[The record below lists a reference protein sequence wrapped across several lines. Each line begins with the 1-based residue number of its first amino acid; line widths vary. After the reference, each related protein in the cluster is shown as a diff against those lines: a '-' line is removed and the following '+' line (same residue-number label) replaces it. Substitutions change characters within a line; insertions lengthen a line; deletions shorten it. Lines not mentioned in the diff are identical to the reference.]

1 MKQDPFIRD
10 SHSPLRLAKKC
21 LTQKTRISFPA
32 SEKRRHLEFAQN
44 FQQQPKNKLLP
55 EQIKK
60 SCSMNQNFKISTV
73 ARRISWNEK
82 LKTMKR
88 VVVVISFAQQ
98 LGGHWLS
105 SSYRK
110 FFLSLKKFLI
120 SKFKLFLR
128 VS

>member
-1 MKQDPFIRD
+1 
-10 SHSPLRLAKKC
+10 
-21 LTQKTRISFPA
+21 
-32 SEKRRHLEFAQN
+32 
-44 FQQQPKNKLLP
+44 
-55 EQIKK
+55 
-60 SCSMNQNFKISTV
+60 MNQNFKISTV

-110 FFLSLKKFLI
+110 FFLSLKKFLKVNLNYFSECTDTNYLFRKI
-120 SKFKLFLR
+120 S
-128 VS
+128 S